1 MNGSKF
7 CSQRITQSSV
17 VWTTYQQQRRKG
29 HAFGVG
35 NRSGMT
41 IAEVIT
47 PRFITKNVLLEFFLP
62 NPSNFALPQ
71 SPFQTGPVIDFILTL
86 SSFEGSKWH
95 AQSCQTRLS
104 APQDY
109 DHAH

>member
-1 MNGSKF
+1 
-7 CSQRITQSSV
+7 V

-47 PRFITKNVLLEFFLP
+47 PRFITKIVLLEFFLP